1 MTITIVA
8 VHVEA
13 LLVMFVVDD
22 GKCYC
27 CCATVV
33 KAVFLGNVAH
43 VFFVGFA
50 VLVVVVV
57 AAGVVDVDVS
67 VVVVV
72 VVVVNQG
79 RMQ

>member
-50 VLVVVVV
+50 VLVVVV

-72 VVVVNQG
+72 VVNQG

>member
-50 VLVVVVV
+50 VLVVVV

-72 VVVVNQG
+72 VVVNQG